1 MRWLLEGHLSLPGVE
16 RATPEPCPP
25 DGRMHHHA
33 RHRIVCV
40 LGGRGVLRTVEAC
53 FAVETCDVLVLQP
66 GEAHAL
72 SPCAHGALQLCA
84 VDFLAAAVLSIGER
98 TMLQGIFS
106 GGPVIRCPSAAAR
119 EAQRL
124 AHLVR
129 AEQRRDRDA
138 GAMAV
143 RAYLVALL
151 VLLYRRRRRLDVR
164 AEPLVEPALAR
175 VRQRMEEHFAEPCRV
190 PELAELAHLSVR
202 QFTARFKRAF
212 GVTPLKYLTRLR
224 VAAAQD
230 LLRRSDQGVAAIAR
244 EVGYEN
250 LSHFYRTFVHHTGMS
265 PGRFRVAQPER
276 GGGGTAVPVTPL
288 RGAASLERGG
298 AGRPPPP

>member
-1 MRWLLEGHLSLPGVE
+1 MRWLLDGHLVLPGVE
-16 RATPEPCPP
+16 RVTAEPCPP

-40 LGGRGVLRTVEAC
+40 LGGCGVLRTVGAC
-53 FAVETCDVLVLQP
+53 FAVRPCDVLVLQP

-84 VDFLAAAVLSIGER
+84 VDFLAAAVLSSGER
-98 TMLQGIFS
+98 SMLQGVFL

-164 AEPLVEPALAR
+164 AEPLVEPILAR
-175 VRQRMEEHFAEPCRV
+175 VRQRMEAHFAEPCRV
-190 PELAELAHLSVR
+190 PELAELAHLSAR

-212 GVTPLKYLTRLR
+212 GVTPLQYLTRLR

-250 LSHFYRTFVHHTGMS
+250 LSHFYRMFVHHTGMS

-276 GGGGTAVPVTPL
+276 GDPGTTAPGVPPL
-288 RGAASLERGG
+288 AAPAPEGGG
-298 AGRPPPP
+298 AGRASSP